1 MNQGLPA
8 LSLGFRYKI
17 IKVVKVL
24 LQQGVVTWANH
35 DGMQLH
41 KKNFNRNMIYW
52 QNNWTWQS
60 VWLFLWWLSVSCHLQ
75 YLYELLFQR
84 LQLYKCGIIMNHDE
98 VQPLQ
103 GTVYTLFVAPVVGT
117 FHLSRICMV

>member
-24 LQQGVVTWANH
+24 LQQGVVTWANR

-41 KKNFNRNMIYW
+41 EKNFNRNMIYW

-60 VWLFLWWLSVSCHLQ
+60 VWLFLWWLSVSSHLQ

-84 LQLYKCGIIMNHDE
+84 LQLYKYGIIMNHDG

-103 GTVYTLFVAPVVGT
+103 GTVYICSLLLLWE
-117 FHLSRICMV
+117 LSI